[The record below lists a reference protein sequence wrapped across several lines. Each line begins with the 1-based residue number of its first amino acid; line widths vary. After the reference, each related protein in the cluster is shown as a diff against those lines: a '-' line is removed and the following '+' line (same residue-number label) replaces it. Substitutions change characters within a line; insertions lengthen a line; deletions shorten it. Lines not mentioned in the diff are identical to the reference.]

1 MIKFFRKIRYD
12 LMEKNKTVKYLKYAI
27 GEIILVMVGILLAL
41 QVNNWNEERKIKL
54 KETKL
59 LIELRSDL
67 VQNVDDIT
75 GNLIYLNITKTANET
90 IIYHLENNLEYND
103 SLDYHFGNL
112 YPYITFNPN
121 QTTYESLKQIGLDI
135 ISNDSLRISLSDL
148 YANRFV
154 SYKKF
159 EDIYMLEHYENY
171 MKPMMMS
178 ELTDHTVYT
187 SAKPKNYEQ
196 FVEKEQNKD
205 AMVQMADICDSYILM
220 QSQLREEAEQL
231 IIQIDKEIN
240 DKIL

>member
-1 MIKFFRKIRYD
+1 
-12 LMEKNKTVKYLKYAI
+12 MEQNKTGKYFKYAI
-27 GEIILVMVGILLAL
+27 GEIVLVVIGILIAL
-41 QVNNWNEERKIKL
+41 SINNWNEGRKSKL
-54 KETKL
+54 KEAKI
-59 LIELRSDL
+59 LIELRSNL
-67 VQNVDDIT
+67 VQNVADIK
-75 GNLIYLNITKTANET
+75 GNLTYFNITKTANET
-90 IIYHLENNLEYND
+90 VIYHIENDLEYND

-187 SAKPKNYEQ
+187 SAKPKNYKQ
-196 FVEKEQNKD
+196 FVKKAQNKD
-205 AMVQMADICDSYILM
+205 AMAQMADICESYILM
-220 QSQLREEAEQL
+220 QSQLREEAAQL

-240 DKIL
+240 D